1 MAAKER
7 APAPKTRRECAELLK
22 TEARIWTFV
31 DIDGMPPT
39 NNQVERC
46 LRRAVIWCK
55 KCFGTDSEAGSRFVA
70 CILTV
75 VTTLQMQQRG
85 AFEFLVYAQE
95 ASFRGSQPPSLCPT
109 A

>member
-22 TEARIWTFV
+22 TEARMWTFV

-39 NNQVERC
+39 NNLAERC
-46 LRRAVIWCK
+46 LRRAVIWRK

-85 AFEFLVYAQE
+85 TFEFLVHAKE
-95 ASFRGSQPPSLCPT
+95 ASDRGAQPQSLCPT
-109 A
+109 T